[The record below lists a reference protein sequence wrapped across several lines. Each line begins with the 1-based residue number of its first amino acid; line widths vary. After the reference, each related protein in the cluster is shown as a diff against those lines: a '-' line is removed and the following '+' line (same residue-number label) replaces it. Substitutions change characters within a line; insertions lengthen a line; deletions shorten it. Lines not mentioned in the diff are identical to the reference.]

1 MKFEDMINN
10 VIEGDCM
17 EKMKS
22 IPNKSIDM
30 ILCDLPYGYTQ
41 NKWDDVIPLE
51 ELWNEYKRII
61 KDRGV
66 IALTAQGIF
75 AAELIVTGKKLF
87 RYKIVWIKSKAT
99 NFLNAKKQPLRK
111 HEDICI
117 FYKEQP
123 VFNPQM
129 TEGKPYD
136 KQRKDQSSSSYD
148 TFKPVQVKSEGER
161 YPVDLLFYD
170 DEDEVDLT
178 QDNEIN
184 DWIYCKT
191 AESEGKVHHPTQ
203 KPVELGRY
211 LIRTY
216 TKENDLVLDS
226 TCGSGSFLLAAL
238 SEKRRFI
245 GIEKNID
252 VFHMDKNKEV
262 DLIRICKL
270 RLKNI
275 DNSLFPELNTQFK

>member
-1 MKFEDMINN
+1 MEFENMINN

-17 EKMKS
+17 EKMKL

-30 ILCDLPYGYTQ
+30 ILCDLPYGYTK
-41 NKWDDVIPLE
+41 NKWDDIIPLD
-51 ELWNEYKRII
+51 ELWKEYKRII

-75 AAELIVTGKKLF
+75 AAELIVSGKKLF
-87 RYKIVWIKSKAT
+87 KYKIVWIKSKAT

-123 VFNPQM
+123 LYNPHM
-129 TEGKPYD
+129 TQGDPYE

-148 TFKPVQVKSEGER
+148 IFKPVQVKSDGER
-161 YPVDLLFYD
+161 YPVDVLFYA
-170 DEDEVDLT
+170 DEEEIDLLE
-178 QDNEIN
+178 DNEI
-184 DWIYCKT
+184 DDYFYCKT
-191 AESEGKVHHPTQ
+191 AESEGKVYHPTQ

-211 LIRTY
+211 LITTY
-216 TKENDLVLDS
+216 TKENDLILDN
-226 TCGSGSFLLAAL
+226 TCGSGSFLMAAL
-238 SEKRRFI
+238 LEKRRFI

-252 VFHMDKNKEV
+252 VFHMDKNQEV
-262 DLIRICKL
+262 DLIQICKT
-270 RLKNI
+270 RLKKV
-275 DNSLFPELNTQFK
+275 DNSLFPELNT

>member
-1 MKFEDMINN
+1 MEFENMINN

-17 EKMKS
+17 EKMKF

-75 AAELIVTGKKLF
+75 AAELIWTGRKLF
-87 RYKIVWIKSKAT
+87 KYKIVWIKSKAT

-123 VFNPQM
+123 TFNPQM
-129 TEGKPYD
+129 TEGVPYN

-148 TFKPVQVKSEGER
+148 TFKPVEVKSDGER
-161 YPVDLLFYD
+161 YPIDLLLYD
-170 DEDEVDLT
+170 EEDEIDLT
-178 QDNEIN
+178 QDNEVN
-184 DWIYCKT
+184 DWFYCKT

-203 KPVELGRY
+203 KPVELGKY

-216 TKENDLVLDS
+216 TKENDLILDN

-238 SEKRRFI
+238 LEKRRFI
-245 GIEKNID
+245 GIEKNVDI
-252 VFHMDKNKEV
+252 FHMDKNEEV

-275 DNSLFPELNTQFK
+275 DNSLFPELNT